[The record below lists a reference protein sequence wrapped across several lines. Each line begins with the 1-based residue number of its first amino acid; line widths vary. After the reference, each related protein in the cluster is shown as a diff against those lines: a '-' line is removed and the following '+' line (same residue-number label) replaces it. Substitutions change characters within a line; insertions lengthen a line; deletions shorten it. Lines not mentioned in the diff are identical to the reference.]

1 MQYSDKGLKKYNEF
15 KNQNLIIIG
24 VIGNNNKGKSFL
36 LSKISKIKLLS
47 GTSIETKG
55 LSVKYPDLKG
65 HQERQLILLDSAG
78 LETPVLKTKKIEKEE
93 NKEKEDIIIEKEK
106 KDEEIREDKEKEII
120 EDKEKKEENKEKEE
134 NIEEKENI
142 SKKKSKN
149 KGNQVDE
156 EIKKIKEFRDNSSD
170 KIITELFL
178 QNFIVKA
185 SDVLLLV
192 IGKLTYSEQKFL
204 IKIKDECKKQ
214 NRKRIFIVHNL
225 QDFIKTEQVINYIKN
240 TLLNCSTFDLKIR
253 KNITTKETKDIIEI
267 NNKENKI
274 NEIKDEKKDNDLND
288 ILNSKEIYFTENL
301 KFSDEK
307 ELEVFHL
314 ILAYEDSEA
323 GKFYNPFAY
332 EFIERIYNLITEPK
346 KFDVFEQVKKNFEN
360 IYHAFIANDIK
371 ETKFNSFENIQKEK
385 IIKLEYNNKEL
396 ELKRCYMDE
405 IGFSLFKSRE
415 VELKYNY
422 FKPDENTLEIRTE
435 IPGKANVEV
444 SHKIVGDDTII
455 TLTGNKYKDK
465 EPKEPN
471 FNLLNTRDYGDYE
484 LNIRLKAE
492 DFKINSAA
500 PKEGYPKFKNG
511 ICFIQYELAKKAS
524 KAIAEADTDF

>member
-1 MQYSDKGLKKYNEF
+1 MYPKRTYNISFGIEINVELEGQNNPNKSEIPINNVKIGREFPFQDYDLNLTIGNLKEYFLINYGQQLNYCKCTLFIYYKESNIYKLLSENENEKLSQYKHDNLYLIKMNKECNCQLKEYSKYMTMHSFDIIEELKKKIDQLENNIKDLKKEEELKIDKKPFEDFYDIIIDINSIRKVSTEGWKVQYSDKGLKKYNEF
-15 KNQNLIIIG
+15 KNQDLIIIG

-106 KDEEIREDKEKEII
+106 KDEEIREDKEKEIK
-120 EDKEKKEENKEKEE
+120 EDKEKKEENKEKE
-134 NIEEKENI
+134 ENI

-225 QDFIKTEQVINYIKN
+225 QDFIKTE
-240 TLLNCSTFDLKIR
+240 
-253 KNITTKETKDIIEI
+253 
-267 NNKENKI
+267 
-274 NEIKDEKKDNDLND
+274 
-288 ILNSKEIYFTENL
+288 
-301 KFSDEK
+301 
-307 ELEVFHL
+307 
-314 ILAYEDSEA
+314 
-323 GKFYNPFAY
+323 
-332 EFIERIYNLITEPK
+332 
-346 KFDVFEQVKKNFEN
+346 
-360 IYHAFIANDIK
+360 
-371 ETKFNSFENIQKEK
+371 
-385 IIKLEYNNKEL
+385 
-396 ELKRCYMDE
+396 
-405 IGFSLFKSRE
+405 
-415 VELKYNY
+415 
-422 FKPDENTLEIRTE
+422 
-435 IPGKANVEV
+435 
-444 SHKIVGDDTII
+444 
-455 TLTGNKYKDK
+455 
-465 EPKEPN
+465 
-471 FNLLNTRDYGDYE
+471 
-484 LNIRLKAE
+484 
-492 DFKINSAA
+492 
-500 PKEGYPKFKNG
+500 
-511 ICFIQYELAKKAS
+511 
-524 KAIAEADTDF
+524 